1 MSSSVLHVAKAS
13 GISGSENHLLL
24 LLPQLR
30 ERVWDVRFA
39 LLHEGEAGARELGG
53 RLSAAGV
60 PVDAI
65 RLPFAADPRAFARLR
80 MSWSSRRPA
89 IVHTHLVHADFHGL
103 TAARLAAVPVR
114 VSTKH
119 GFNPFRSS
127 QVFARADRAV
137 GALAD
142 EHVAISRGLARYLAR
157 EEGFAEDAF
166 TVIHYGIEPGP
177 EPAPYAGEAPR
188 LLCVGRLIPIKGHD
202 VLLRAVARARR
213 VVRELT
219 LDIAGSGPLE
229 AELRSQAAELGL
241 DGAVRFLGQ
250 VSSVPYTESAVVVVP
265 SLGEGFGMVALEAM
279 ERGRP
284 VLASDV
290 GGLPEIVADGET
302 GLVVPAG
309 DADALAWAI
318 AELAANL
325 PRSAALGAA
334 GRARALADFRQER
347 CTERHEELY
356 RAALARA
363 HARSSA
369 NAAST
374 ASRKSNGAR

>member
-1 MSSSVLHVAKAS
+1 MSSAVLHVAKAS

-30 ERVWDVRFA
+30 ERGWDVRFA

-65 RLPFAADPRAFARLR
+65 RLPFAADPRAFARLLQLIR
-80 MSWSSRRPA
+80 SRRPE

-103 TAARLAAVPVR
+103 TAARLAGVPVR

-157 EEGFAEDAF
+157 EEGFAEEAF

-213 VVRELT
+213 VVRDLT

-250 VSSVPYTESAVVVVP
+250 VSSVPYAESAVVVVP

-309 DADALAWAI
+309 DGDALAWAI

-325 PRSAALGAA
+325 PRAAALGAA

-347 CTERHEELY
+347 CTDRHDELY
-356 RAALARA
+356 RASLSAAQDRGSARA
-363 HARSSA
+363 DPRSRM
-369 NAAST
+369 NP
-374 ASRKSNGAR
+374 

>member
-30 ERVWDVRFA
+30 ERGWDVRFA

-65 RLPFAADPRAFARLR
+65 RLPFAADPRAFARLLQLIR
-80 MSWSSRRPA
+80 SRRPA

-325 PRSAALGAA
+325 PRTAALGAA

>member
-30 ERVWDVRFA
+30 ERGWDVRFA

-65 RLPFAADPRAFARLR
+65 RLPFAADPRAFARLLQLIR
-80 MSWSSRRPA
+80 SRRPE

-103 TAARLAAVPVR
+103 TAARLAGVPVR

-137 GALAD
+137 GALAH

-213 VVRELT
+213 VVRDLT

-241 DGAVRFLGQ
+241 DAAVRFLGQ
-250 VSSVPYTESAVVVVP
+250 ISSVPYTESAVVVVP

-309 DADALAWAI
+309 DGDALAWAI

-325 PRSAALGAA
+325 PRAAALGAA
-334 GRARALADFRQER
+334 GRARALAEFRQER
-347 CTERHEELY
+347 CTDRHEELY
-356 RAALARA
+356 RASLSAAHDRGSARA
-363 HARSSA
+363 DPRP
-369 NAAST
+369 
-374 ASRKSNGAR
+374 RKNP